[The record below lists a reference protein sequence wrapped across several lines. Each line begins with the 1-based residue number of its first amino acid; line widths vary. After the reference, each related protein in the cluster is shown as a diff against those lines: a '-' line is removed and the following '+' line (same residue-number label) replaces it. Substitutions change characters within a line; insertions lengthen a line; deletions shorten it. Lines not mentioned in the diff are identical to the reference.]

1 MVSACQDPVIVRTL
15 TQSPGLSLFWW
26 RLMSIIN
33 FVWSPRS
40 LAVAMISFK
49 IVRSRLFR
57 LNVQLGLIDDYAV
70 MSFIGYEVYGTGS
83 KENKYYTLVFGEGMH
98 WPAIIQHYIF
108 WKLGLEWPFIVA
120 SYYLK
125 HLNPQVQSFWIHS
138 SVFSYVIPIESL
150 CQIWSKVRCFNTCV
164 NVNLVNNGGNSDA
177 TSLNW
182 SYPLL
187 HPLAHRFPWPMLNP
201 DEVVIFIWGVNTG
214 AHIIIS
220 LS

>member
-1 MVSACQDPVIVRTL
+1 
-15 TQSPGLSLFWW
+15 
-26 RLMSIIN
+26 
-33 FVWSPRS
+33 
-40 LAVAMISFK
+40 
-49 IVRSRLFR
+49 
-57 LNVQLGLIDDYAV
+57 
-70 MSFIGYEVYGTGS
+70 
-83 KENKYYTLVFGEGMH
+83 MH
-98 WPAIIQHYIF
+98 WPAIIQHHIF

-150 CQIWSKVRCFNTCV
+150 SQIWSKVRCFNTCV

-201 DEVVIFIWGVNTG
+201 DEVVIFIWGVNAGVLYHNPSELIYWRRHPAVYIG
-214 AHIIIS
+214 AFDGG
-220 LS
+220 LLCAA